1 MADLWAEH
9 PEQRRYLYDLFVES
23 VQDFAIFLLDQGGHI
38 ITWNDGGHRV
48 FGYTAHEIKGKHLS
62 IFYTEEERAQGVV
75 EKELCEAKEKGTASD
90 DRWLVRKDGRRV
102 WVSGVTIGL
111 HDAETACYGKIIR
124 DQTDARQKEER
135 FQTLTDNLQEKI
147 RELEKFEEVTVG
159 RELKMI
165 ELKREMERLKNRIK
179 ELEAKGP

>member
-1 MADLWAEH
+1 MADMWAEH
-9 PEQRRYLYDLFVES
+9 PEQRRYLYDLFVQS
-23 VQDFAIFLLDQGGHI
+23 VQDFAIFLLDQAGRI
-38 ITWNDGGHRV
+38 ITWNEGGYRV
-48 FGYTAHEIKGKHLS
+48 LGYRPDEIKGKHLS
-62 IFYTEEERAQGVV
+62 TFYPEEDRAQGVV
-75 EKELCEAKEKGTASD
+75 EKELCTAKEKGTASD

-124 DQTDARQKEER
+124 DQTDARQKEDR
-135 FQTLTDNLQEKI
+135 FQTLHEKLHDKV

-165 ELKREMERLKNRIK
+165 ELKREMERLKDRIK
-179 ELEAKGP
+179 ELEGRKL

>member
-1 MADLWAEH
+1 MSDMWTENL
-9 PEQRRYLYDLFVES
+9 EQRRYLYDLFVEN

-38 ITWNDGGHRV
+38 ITWNEGGHRV
-48 FGYTAHEIKGKHLS
+48 LGYTAGEIKGKHLS
-62 IFYTEEERAQGVV
+62 IFYTEEDRACGVV
-75 EKELCEAKEKGTASD
+75 EKELCTAKEKGTASD

-111 HDAETACYGKIIR
+111 HDIETACYGKIIR
-124 DQTDARQKEER
+124 DQTETRQKEER
-135 FQTLTDNLQEKI
+135 FQNVNDNLHEKI

-165 ELKREMERLKNRIK
+165 ELKREMERLKARIK
-179 ELEAKGP
+179 ELEARRP

>member
-1 MADLWAEH
+1 MADLWAEN
-9 PEQRRYLYDLFVES
+9 PAQREYLYDLFVQS

-48 FGYTAHEIKGKHLS
+48 LGYTAHEIKGKHLS
-62 IFYTEEERAQGVV
+62 IFYTEEERASGVV
-75 EKELCEAKEKGTASD
+75 EKELNTAKEKGTASD

-111 HDAETACYGKIIR
+111 HDIR

-135 FQTLTDNLQEKI
+135 FQTLNDNLHEKI

-165 ELKREMERLKNRIK
+165 ELKREMERLKDRIK
-179 ELEAKGP
+179 ELEAKIV

>member
-1 MADLWAEH
+1 MSDMWAEH

-23 VQDFAIFLLDQGGHI
+23 VQDFAIFLLDHTGCV

-48 FGYTAHEIKGKHLS
+48 LGYTPDEIKGKHLS
-62 IFYTEEERAQGVV
+62 IFYPEEDRAKGVV
-75 EKELCEAKEKGTASD
+75 EKELCTAKEKGTASD

-111 HDAETACYGKIIR
+111 RDAETACYGKIIR

-135 FQTLTDNLQEKI
+135 FQTLNENLHEKI
-147 RELEKFEEVTVG
+147 RELEKFEAATVG

-165 ELKREMERLKNRIK
+165 ELKREMERLKERIK
-179 ELEAKGP
+179 ELEAKKL